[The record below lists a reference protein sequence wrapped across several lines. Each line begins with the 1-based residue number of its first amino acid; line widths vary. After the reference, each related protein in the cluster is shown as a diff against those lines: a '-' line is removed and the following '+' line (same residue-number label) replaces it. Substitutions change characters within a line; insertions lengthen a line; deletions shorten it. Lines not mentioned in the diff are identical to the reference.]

1 MNSDPFKE
9 QLGEVSVAR
18 IEVVN
23 SSKSDRTVDGV

>member
-9 QLGEVSVAR
+9 QLGEVSVPR

-23 SSKSDRTVDGV
+23 TSKSDRTVDGV